1 MMTSNTVRRPLL
13 LAAFEGWS
21 DAACAASDAAKYL
34 LDRYDSC
41 IIGRIDSDEFFDF
54 QASRPLL
61 CTAGGRKRIFWPETA
76 FYSVDFS
83 SPRNTGDSE
92 PAAMRPQCSL
102 DHRLSRNGGA
112 VIVALGPEPDRR
124 WRAYC
129 GTFLRM
135 AGDWHVGSLVCLAS
149 LFSHCPHTRN
159 LPLAVE
165 SGRPEADDS
174 SHAGP
179 VGMATILTLAAQQ
192 AGIDS
197 SAFWIS
203 VPTYLGDSECPRAS
217 CDLLRRVA
225 EDFGFSFDLNQLEAQ
240 AARWQSDAQ
249 TLLRSNESLADYV
262 RKLEQRYDSEDCP
275 HIDPRQAKRLVEETE
290 KYLRLFEKKR
300 RFSEKLSDKGTA
312 SDGPDAGDIG
322 G

>member
-1 MMTSNTVRRPLL
+1 MTTSNTVRQPLL

-34 LDRYDSC
+34 LNTYDSC
-41 IIGRIDSDEFFDF
+41 IIGRIDSDEFFNL

-61 CTAGGRKRIFWPETA
+61 CTAGGRKRISWPETA

-83 SPRNTGDSE
+83 SPRNSDDG
-92 PAAMRPQCSL
+92 PAPMWHCPL
-102 DHRLSRNGGA
+102 DHRLPRNGDA

-129 GTFLRM
+129 GTFLRL

-165 SGRPEADDS
+165 SGKPGTDDS

-179 VGMATILTLAAQQ
+179 VGIATILTLAAQQ

-203 VPTYLGDSECPRAS
+203 VPTYLGDNECPRAS
-217 CDLLRRVA
+217 CDLLQRVA
-225 EDFGFSFDLNQLEAQ
+225 EDFGFSFNLNQLEAQ
-240 AARWQSDAQ
+240 AVRWRSDAQ
-249 TLLRSNESLADYV
+249 TLLRNNESLADYV
-262 RKLEQRYDSEDCP
+262 RTLEQRYDSEDCP

-290 KYLRLFEKKR
+290 KYLRLFEKKY

-312 SDGPDAGDIG
+312 SDRPDAGDAVD
-322 G
+322 

>member
-1 MMTSNTVRRPLL
+1 MTTSNTVRRPLL

-102 DHRLSRNGGA
+102 DHRLSGNGGA

-124 WRAYC
+124 WRAARSC
-129 GTFLRM
+129 AWPATGTS
-135 AGDWHVGSLVCLAS
+135 A
-149 LFSHCPHTRN
+149 P
-159 LPLAVE
+159 
-165 SGRPEADDS
+165 
-174 SHAGP
+174 
-179 VGMATILTLAAQQ
+179 
-192 AGIDS
+192 S
-197 SAFWIS
+197 SAWRRSSPI
-203 VPTYLGDSECPRAS
+203 VRIRGTCHWRWRAGGPRPTIPVTPVQSA
-217 CDLLRRVA
+217 
-225 EDFGFSFDLNQLEAQ
+225 
-240 AARWQSDAQ
+240 WQ
-249 TLLRSNESLADYV
+249 RS
-262 RKLEQRYDSEDCP
+262 
-275 HIDPRQAKRLVEETE
+275 
-290 KYLRLFEKKR
+290 
-300 RFSEKLSDKGTA
+300 
-312 SDGPDAGDIG
+312 
-322 G
+322 